1 MPLPNSDSGNNVI
14 LYSPSMEICCRG
26 IELLLMIKGDNIPCL
41 FCNCA
46 II

>member
-14 LYSPSMEICCRG
+14 LYSPPMEICCRG